1 MVTTEVFENL
11 KSLQEILVQ
20 KYELEGKK
28 NDAPKQLSNQE
39 DLLAKTQKEFIEQ
52 KASYDATQEKVSQL
66 KAQLEEAV
74 KSREEGE
81 KGVAN
86 STTHREYEALE
97 KQITEA
103 KLLEEQVRKDLQ
115 KEEKDLAELN
125 ERLKNTEES
134 IKFNESELN
143 SSRESLNKE
152 LSTYDEKLAKLKV
165 EEDKVTKNINNI
177 YSKEENA
184 ELKAQEI
191 LFKFQRI
198 IQRNSEGIVSV
209 RNGVCSGCHM
219 ILPANFANEVRE
231 GEDINFCPY
240 CSRILYYEEVSEDQQ
255 EDYLNMGVAGSLAGL
270 DEDFKDEDPDL
281 ADDEEREE
289 SEYDED
295 ENEFSEDSEDEDDD
309 SSEDEGSDDSDEEED
324 EE

>member
-1 MVTTEVFENL
+1 MVTTEVFDNL
-11 KSLQEILVQ
+11 KELQEILVQ

-39 DLLAKTQKEFIEQ
+39 DLLAKTQKEFIEL
-52 KASYDATQEKVSQL
+52 KSNYDATNEKVSQI
-66 KAQLEEAV
+66 KVQLEEAV

-103 KLLEEQVRKDLQ
+103 KLLEEQLRKDLQ
-115 KEEKDLAELN
+115 KEEKDFAELN
-125 ERLKNTEES
+125 DRLKTTEEL
-134 IKFNESELN
+134 IKFQESELN
-143 SSRESLNKE
+143 TSRNSLNNE
-152 LSTYDEKLAKLKV
+152 LNSYNDKLAKLKK

-209 RNGVCSGCHM
+209 RNGVCTGCHM

-240 CSRILYYEEVSEDQQ
+240 CSRILYYEEVSEDQA
-255 EDYLNMGVAGSLAGL
+255 EDYLSMGVAGSLAGL

-281 ADDEEREE
+281 AEDEENEA
-289 SEYDED
+289 SEYEDED
-295 ENEFSEDSEDEDDD
+295 ENEFSEDSDDDKNADDEDADD
-309 SSEDEGSDDSDEEED
+309 DEEE
-324 EE
+324 EEEE

>member
-39 DLLAKTQKEFIEQ
+39 DLLAKTQKEFIEL
-52 KASYDATQEKVSQL
+52 KSNYDATQEKVTQL
-66 KAQLEEAV
+66 KTQLDEAV

-125 ERLKNTEES
+125 ERLKNTD
-134 IKFNESELN
+134 IYKFNCLVIQNIIQISC
-143 SSRESLNKE
+143 SL
-152 LSTYDEKLAKLKV
+152 
-165 EEDKVTKNINNI
+165 
-177 YSKEENA
+177 NA
-184 ELKAQEI
+184 ELFCDFSQFLRVTSPDNDFIYQFFLTEKLCMFLSKTRSQNCNIHFLNLQEK
-191 LFKFQRI
+191 FKPIAKYLLEQ
-198 IQRNSEGIVSV
+198 SC
-209 RNGVCSGCHM
+209 GVLS
-219 ILPANFANEVRE
+219 AFW
-231 GEDINFCPY
+231 D
-240 CSRILYYEEVSEDQQ
+240 RILHYFII
-255 EDYLNMGVAGSLAGL
+255 A
-270 DEDFKDEDPDL
+270 
-281 ADDEEREE
+281 
-289 SEYDED
+289 
-295 ENEFSEDSEDEDDD
+295 
-309 SSEDEGSDDSDEEED
+309 
-324 EE
+324 

>member
-28 NDAPKQLSNQE
+28 SDAPKQLSNQE
-39 DLLAKTQKEFIEQ
+39 DLLAKTQKEFIEL
-52 KASYDATQEKVSQL
+52 KSNYDETQEKVNQL
-66 KAQLEEAV
+66 KTQLDEAV

-81 KGVAN
+81 KGGAN

-115 KEEKDLAELN
+115 REEKDLAELN

-152 LSTYDEKLAKLKV
+152 LASYDNKLAKLKV
-165 EEDKVTKNINNI
+165 EEDKVTKNINKI
-177 YSKEENA
+177 YSSEENA

-240 CSRILYYEEVSEDQQ
+240 CSRILYYEEVAEDQQ
-255 EDYLNMGVAGSLAGL
+255 ENYFDIGAAGSLAGL
-270 DEDFKDEDPDL
+270 DDEFED
-281 ADDEEREE
+281 EE
-289 SEYDED
+289 SEFAEDED
-295 ENEFSEDSEDEDDD
+295 EETRSEFDDEDETDDDESEDSEDEDDAD
-309 SSEDEGSDDSDEEED
+309 DDSEEED